1 MINPAQAR
9 TYLEIAIFNP
19 NAARELGRAALDE
32 LKEIIPAILT
42 TTGSYLLSDWVA
54 RKLNLPEGSRPDPGA
69 FVDMIRQSPVA
80 PTKTATAGG
89 GEQIEPPA
97 NLMSVQRSMT
107 ENLAYQASDLVY
119 ARTVLRRT
127 LRARGIRV

>member
-9 TYLEIAIFNP
+9 TYLEIAVFNP
-19 NAARELGRAALDE
+19 NAAREFGRAALDE

-54 RKLNLPEGSRPDPGA
+54 RKLNLPEGSRPDPEA
-69 FVDMIRQSPVA
+69 FVDMIRQAPVA
-80 PTKTATAGG
+80 PVKTATAGG

-97 NLMSVQRSMT
+97 NLASFRRLT
-107 ENLAYQASDLVY
+107 AENVAREAASERY
-119 ARTVLRRT
+119 AKTALRETLRRK
-127 LRARGIRV
+127 GIRV